1 MEKVETGG
9 SVRVSIVIVAYNC
22 GDVVEECV
30 VSCLREKQAEI
41 IVIDNAS
48 TDSTVDIV
56 SRHAGNQ
63 LSLIVNEQNRGFTKA
78 CNQGIARAKGEF
90 VFLLNPDARLQP
102 GAVEQLV
109 GYLKSHPDTAI
120 VAPSLYFPDGSFQ
133 NYTRR
138 FPSVRG
144 LWVESFVPMRYWNR
158 FKSYRRY
165 TCHNVDFGSDRQVEQ
180 PAGAALLFRNRWL
193 LDETY
198 FIYGSDVDLCR
209 TVAGEGYKIMQLSG
223 VGVIH
228 HQSRGGTQ
236 NSNLRLYLDLD
247 NYYGMYYYFKKHETA
262 SKAFLYKS
270 VFTFS
275 LFMRVLISLFEGSRK
290 LKMRRKKLK
299 LFLQN
304 RNFTAIYE

>member
-1 MEKVETGG
+1 MEKLETDGG
-9 SVRVSIVIVAYNC
+9 VRVSTVIVTYNC
-22 GDVVEECV
+22 AGVIEECI
-30 VSCLREKQAEI
+30 VSCLHEKNTEV

-48 TDSTVDIV
+48 TDNTVDIV
-56 SRHAGNQ
+56 SRHAGNT
-63 LSLIVNEQNRGFTKA
+63 LSLIVNEQNSGFTKA

-102 GAVEQLV
+102 GVVERLV
-109 GYLKSHPDTAI
+109 CYLKSHPDTGI

-138 FPSVRG
+138 FPTVSG

-165 TCHNVDFGSDRQVEQ
+165 TCQDVDFGSDRQVEQ
-180 PAGAALLFRNRWL
+180 PAGAALLFRNKWL

-198 FIYGSDVDLCR
+198 FIYGSDVDLCK
-209 TVAGEGYKIMQLSG
+209 TVAGENYKIIQLSKAT
-223 VGVIH
+223 VIH
-228 HQSRGGTQ
+228 HQSKGGTQ

-247 NYYGMYYYFKKHETA
+247 NYYGMYYYFKKHENA
-262 SKAFLYKS
+262 SKAVLYKS
-270 VFTFS
+270 VFTVSLFVRALFS
-275 LFMRVLISLFEGSRK
+275 LFQGKREINMRW
-290 LKMRRKKLK
+290 KKLK

-304 RNFTAIYE
+304 RNFTAINE